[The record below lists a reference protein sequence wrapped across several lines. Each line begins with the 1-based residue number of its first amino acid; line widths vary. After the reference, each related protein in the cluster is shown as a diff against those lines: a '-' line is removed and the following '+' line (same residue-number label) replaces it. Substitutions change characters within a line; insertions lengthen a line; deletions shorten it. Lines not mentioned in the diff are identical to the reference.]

1 MFNRFI
7 LAIVLTGVFF
17 VTPAQARYVI
27 GVDDILYIQLYG
39 DPSMTGHWEVR
50 EDGNIKY
57 PLLGEVKSAGYT
69 LSEFNDSLTEKLK
82 KYYQDPQVTVTVG
95 TYGSCKV
102 FVLGQVARPG
112 VYYYKREASV
122 LEILLLAGGALD
134 SGKKS
139 SVVVIRQLESTPQ
152 IMRVNI
158 DKVIDEGLVA
168 LNIPVRPHD
177 IVFVPKTFIT
187 NLNDFLNKIYPSLR
201 TFMTINS
208 IYRMEWTRP

>member
-7 LAIVLTGVFF
+7 LAIVLAGVFF

-39 DPSMTGHWEVR
+39 DPSMTGLWEVR

-82 KYYQDPQVTVTVG
+82 KYYQDPQVTVTVD

-158 DKVIDEGLVA
+158 DKVIDDGLVA